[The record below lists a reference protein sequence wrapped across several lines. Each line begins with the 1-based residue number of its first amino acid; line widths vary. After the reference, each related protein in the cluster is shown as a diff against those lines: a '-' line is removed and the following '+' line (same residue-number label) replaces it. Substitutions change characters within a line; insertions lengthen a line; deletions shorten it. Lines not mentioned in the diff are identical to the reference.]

1 MSRAPLNQADWQPW
15 IDHVCAAV
23 DVDPALVDLTAI
35 HELTGR
41 VAGDFT
47 RPMAPV
53 AAHIWGLAGATEAAR
68 DAIAAA
74 AVDAGAPP
82 A

>member
-1 MSRAPLNQADWQPW
+1 MSRAPLNPADWQPW

-23 DVDPALVDLTAI
+23 DVDPALVDVAAI
-35 HELTGR
+35 HELSGQ
-41 VAGDFT
+41 VARDFT

-53 AAHIWGLAGATEAAR
+53 ATHIWGLAGGTAAAR

-74 AVDAGAPP
+74 AVDADAPP